1 MKLHLIKNYESN
13 KLQNKLFLDDFLK
26 VQRLPYASLLEDNEF
41 NVIKAAKNGFHIISV
56 AFIGLTNFSAVC
68 QYGFGIEQPEQ
79 ERFITPINTK
89 KETGTLF
96 PKYKLTILPYRYKT
110 SAFMNVDKY
119 DYTNGKG
126 FTRDEVMVHI
136 KDAII
141 AETDYI
147 KSGKLVFDFR
157 DLGEDMLRYRNL
169 LHLFLTEDYKD
180 YDWEVFMYSFDNSE
194 WKI

>member
-1 MKLHLIKNYESN
+1 MKLHLIKHYEPPKKRLLADSYN
-13 KLQNKLFLDDFLK
+13 FN
-26 VQRLPYASLLEDNEF
+26 VIQRLPYESLLEDNEF
-41 NVIKAAKNGFHIISV
+41 NIFDSAKNGYHIISV

-68 QYGFGIEQPEQ
+68 QYGFGIDQPEQ

-110 SAFMNVDKY
+110 SALMNVDTY

-126 FTRDEVMVHI
+126 FTRDEVIVHI
-136 KDAII
+136 KDAIK
-141 AETDYI
+141 AETEYI

-194 WKI
+194 WKK